1 MKKVTN
7 NLEKIIKPIA
17 VRNGF
22 NEVRIFSC
30 WKNIIGSQLHSQVKP
45 IKLKNKVL
53 HVMVK
58 NSAVATDIAFKS
70 PIIIEKINQFFGYR
84 AVEKITTLQ
93 KPFNAEDK
101 DQQRMSKPDES
112 CYVRAKAMCKDVK
125 DNTVRQSLVD
135 LMALIEKE
143 TIDNFNKNIK

>member
-1 MKKVTN
+1 
-7 NLEKIIKPIA
+7 
-17 VRNGF
+17 
-22 NEVRIFSC
+22 
-30 WKNIIGSQLHSQVKP
+30 
-45 IKLKNKVL
+45 
-53 HVMVK
+53 MVK

-125 DNTVRQSLVD
+125 DDTVRQSLVD